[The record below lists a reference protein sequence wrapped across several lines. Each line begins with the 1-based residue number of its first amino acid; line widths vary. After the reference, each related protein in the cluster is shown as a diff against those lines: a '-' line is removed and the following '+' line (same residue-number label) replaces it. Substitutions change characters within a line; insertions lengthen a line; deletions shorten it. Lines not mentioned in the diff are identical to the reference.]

1 MNALHADADAAA
13 LAQACAASMYTRD
26 VAAQA
31 LGIVLEEV
39 APGFARMSM
48 TVRPDMANG
57 HAICHGGFLF
67 TLADT
72 CFAFACNTFNRVTV
86 AQAASIDFLRPVA
99 IGERL
104 QAEARML
111 HQGGRSGVY
120 DVGIHRAD
128 GTLVAAFR
136 GNSASLDKAV
146 IEPQEQ

>member
-1 MNALHADADAAA
+1 MNAVQPEAAA
-13 LAQACAASMYTRD
+13 LAQACAASMYARD

-57 HAICHGGFLF
+57 HGICHGGFLF

-86 AQAASIDFLRPVA
+86 AQSAGIDFIRPVA

-104 QAEARML
+104 QAEASML

-120 DVGIHRAD
+120 DVEVRRSD
-128 GTLVAAFR
+128 GKLVAAFR
-136 GNSASLDKAV
+136 GNSASSEKPL
-146 IEPQEQ
+146 IEAQEN